1 MKKFKKIGLIICYIL
16 IWLLFIFNL
25 TGIYAGIIAILNGD
39 MGHWFIFIII
49 VILPFFFG
57 YLLRHHFKVLLK
69 LITKFLLFMKNIKL
83 TLPVTI
89 LLGCIILGG
98 FFYVSQINKQ
108 KSIERQQI
116 LKQMEDRRMEDAK
129 AEQEKAKETFS
140 NNLKCQTLLKDLKQ
154 RWNNVV
160 GIYYDETL
168 NTCIVKYT
176 KKGETE
182 EAPIE
187 NMQDE

>member
-1 MKKFKKIGLIICYIL
+1 MDRY
-16 IWLLFIFNL
+16 
-25 TGIYAGIIAILNGD
+25 
-39 MGHWFIFIII
+39 
-49 VILPFFFG
+49 
-57 YLLRHHFKVLLK
+57 K
-69 LITKFLLFMKNIKL
+69 LILSIS
-83 TLPVTI
+83 I

-98 FFYVSQINKQ
+98 FFYATQINKQ

-116 LKQMEDRRMEDAK
+116 LKQMEDRRIEDAK
-129 AEQEKAKETFS
+129 AEQDKAKETFS

-160 GIYYDETL
+160 GIYYSELD
-168 NTCIVKYT
+168 NTCIVKYA

-187 NMQDE
+187 SMQDN